1 MTNPCGFRSF
11 AIKKE
16 SRASRGELGR
26 HPVAN
31 SGQGSRERT
40 ADVIANSSGTF
51 PLESRFKVTCLYQ
64 KDKVTNHP
72 SYSSTPRCAYHPSN
86 SLIRTKVDIL
96 KRTLTGFRPESN
108 SPLLTEFVQSGVGTR
123 AFYVGKVVWPRRD
136 NTEVDQTPSL
146 HLQIRRPNLLSLVI
160 RPSLAA

>member
-40 ADVIANSSGTF
+40 ADVGADPSGTF

-72 SYSSTPRCAYHPSN
+72 LYPSTPRCAYHLSS
-86 SLIRTKVDIL
+86 SLMRTKSQYPIADPGRV
-96 KRTLTGFRPESN
+96 S
-108 SPLLTEFVQSGVGTR
+108 TEVEFFFISEVRSSGAGTR
-123 AFYVGKVVWPRRD
+123 ASTQGKLSGHDKIAQRVTRRLLETYGYTDRFY
-136 NTEVDQTPSL
+136 
-146 HLQIRRPNLLSLVI
+146 
-160 RPSLAA
+160 